1 MKMLVKTEG
10 DTAVQKNYDQ
20 RNHYCFGLGTIGRD
34 MFYSMVSM
42 YIMVYI
48 TEVLNVPDS
57 TLAVMTVLLLILRA
71 FDAFNDP
78 IMGLVVDNTHS
89 RFGKFKP
96 WILVGALLGGVAM
109 VLMFYDMGLTGA
121 A

>member
-1 MKMLVKTEG
+1 MQRNN
-10 DTAVQKNYDQ
+10 DR

-34 MFYSMVSM
+34 MFYTMVSM
-42 YIMVYI
+42 YVMVYI

-57 TLAVMTVLLLILRA
+57 TLAVMTALLLVLRI
-71 FDAFNDP
+71 FDALNDP

-96 WILVGALLGGVAM
+96 WILVARWSAGRAWC
-109 VLMFYDMGLTGA
+109 
-121 A
+121 